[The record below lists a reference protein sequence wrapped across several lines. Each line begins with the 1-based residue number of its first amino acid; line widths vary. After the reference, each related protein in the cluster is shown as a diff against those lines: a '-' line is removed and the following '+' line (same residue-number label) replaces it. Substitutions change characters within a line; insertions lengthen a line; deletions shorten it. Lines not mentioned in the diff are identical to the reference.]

1 MSFESD
7 DPTSVTYLYAAIFL
21 STVLLFGLARVL
33 RLSLLL
39 VFIDSYVKYVNKLE
53 ADYERRCLEAAIE
66 AAAAESNQ
74 KCSFPTKAWNY
85 CLSFYTDN
93 GGGQCPLNR
102 TMVLEQQRQ
111 FHQVTGKLEILI
123 KFTLEHLWMV
133 VDEVTVKVFSLLE
146 KIVVGVEAKN
156 WFQWIMLQ
164 FRATVHDNLL
174 KPVLAV
180 VVIFTIVLLII
191 FKAFNLWR
199 FTGQFLSY
207 FGLWHLSI
215 DAAADAGNEVPIKGG
230 SENEGAVVAICRHCN
245 GSGKLLP
252 PNQPLKYVTNVYY
265 VKAKKKAEKTKGN

>member
-66 AAAAESNQ
+66 AAAAAANKE
-74 KCSFPTKAWNY
+74 CSFPTKAWNY

-133 VDEVTVKVFSLLE
+133 VDEVTVKVFALLE

-199 FTGQFLSY
+199 FTGQLLSY
-207 FGLWHLSI
+207 FGLWRLSI
-215 DAAADAGNEVPIKGG
+215 AAAAVDSGNEVPIKG
-230 SENEGAVVAICRHCN
+230 SENEGAVVGICRHCN
-245 GSGKLLP
+245 GSGKLP
-252 PNQPLKYVTNVYY
+252 PTNQPLKYITNVYY
-265 VKAKKKAEKTKGN
+265 VKAKKKAEKN

>member
-66 AAAAESNQ
+66 AAAAAANKE
-74 KCSFPTKAWNY
+74 CSFPTKAWNY

-102 TMVLEQQRQ
+102 TMVLEQQQRQ

-133 VDEVTVKVFSLLE
+133 VDEVTVKVFALLE

-174 KPVLAV
+174 KPALKMKA
-180 VVIFTIVLLII
+180 LLS
-191 FKAFNLWR
+191 
-199 FTGQFLSY
+199 QY
-207 FGLWHLSI
+207 
-215 DAAADAGNEVPIKGG
+215 AGTAMEA
-230 SENEGAVVAICRHCN
+230 ENCYRLISR
-245 GSGKLLP
+245 
-252 PNQPLKYVTNVYY
+252 
-265 VKAKKKAEKTKGN
+265 